1 MKIKVLMIGPASLG
15 GISGLIRILMPVLDK
30 SVNLRFLPTVQTRNP
45 IDAGKVSIGNLS
57 LAISQYARFIIELLR
72 FRPKILH
79 LHTSQGV
86 GWLKD
91 TFFVVFSKLIGVQV
105 VLHLHAADF
114 DKFYAKTPPLMQKYT
129 RWVLAHADAVIS
141 VSEIWRNTICK
152 IAPPQRVYKFTNCI
166 NVEDYK
172 PHTGDGSS
180 GEVNGLFLGAVG
192 ERKGVPELIDA
203 LARLKLNGSPLYM
216 WIAGPEEK
224 KGDLANASKRIATLQ
239 LEDMCELVGD
249 VRQEKKDYLLQHA
262 DLFVLPSHHEGLPI
276 AMLEGMAAGLAIVTT
291 PVGGIPEIIQ
301 DGHNGYLV
309 KPGDVEALAEKLDI
323 LAKNPQ
329 LCHQMGQLNRSVAE
343 TDLNVKIYVA
353 DLVHLYG
360 ELLTHQQGK
369 AK

>member
-15 GISGLIRILMPVLDK
+15 GISGLIRILIPVLEK
-30 SVNLRFLPTVQTRNP
+30 SVDLRFLPTVQTRNP
-45 IDAGKVSIGNLS
+45 IDAGKVSIGNIS
-57 LAISQYARFIIELLR
+57 IAISQYVRFIIELFR
-72 FRPKILH
+72 FHPKILH

-91 TFFVVFSKLIGVQV
+91 TFFVIFSKLIGLQV

-114 DKFYAKTPPLMQKYT
+114 DKFYAKTPRVMQKYT
-129 RWVLAHADAVIS
+129 RWVLSRADAVIS

-152 IAPPQRVYKFTNCI
+152 IAPPHRVYKFVNCI

-172 PHTGDGSS
+172 PRTDNGSS
-180 GEVNGLFLGAVG
+180 GRVNGLFLGAVG
-192 ERKGVPELIDA
+192 ERKGIPELIDA
-203 LARLKLNGSPLYM
+203 LARLLLNGSPLYM

-224 KGDLANASKRIATLQ
+224 KGDLASASKRITALH
-239 LEDMCELVGD
+239 LEGMCELVGD

-291 PVGGIPEIIQ
+291 PVGGIPEIIK
-301 DGHNGYLV
+301 DGCNGYLV
-309 KPGDVEALAEKLDI
+309 MPGDVEALAEKLEV

-329 LCHQMGQLNRSVAE
+329 LCHQMGQQNRIVAE
-343 TDLNVKIYVA
+343 TELNVNIYVS
-353 DLVHLYG
+353 DLVHLYR
-360 ELLTHQQGK
+360 ELLNARSVDTR
-369 AK
+369 